1 MGLPKSDQIARTAK
15 KRADQGSEGVLE
27 KDSLLTSPR
36 GWAPKFA
43 RALIESYHV
52 IKLLTTDQNPF
63 PPP

>member
-36 GWAPKFA
+36 RMGP
-43 RALIESYHV
+43 
-52 IKLLTTDQNPF
+52 
-63 PPP
+63 